1 MKRLI
6 FLAALCFLASCNQ
19 APSPKPPAYLSLEY
33 PNADYEVFQQASCP
47 FSFEANTL
55 SEKKWDTSCR
65 LTLSYSSHHA
75 DIFITYK
82 PVQDNL
88 QNLLR
93 DAQNLTQKH
102 VVKAESITEQPFV
115 NKAQNV
121 FGMLYEVS
129 GNAASLTQFYLTDSL
144 QHFLTGSVYFRV
156 QPNYDSL
163 LPAAAYLKNDVVRLV
178 ESLQWK

>member
-1 MKRLI
+1 MKQILI
-6 FLAALCFLASCNQ
+6 LVGSFFFIACNDEVK
-19 APSPKPPAYLSLEY
+19 PKPPAYLSLQY
-33 PNADYEVFQQASCP
+33 PKPTYKIYQPDFCP
-47 FSFEANTL
+47 FSFEANNL
-55 SEKKWDTSCR
+55 SIKNLENPCQ
-65 LTLSYSSHHA
+65 LTLSYPAQHA

-82 PVQDNL
+82 LVHNNL

-115 NKAQNV
+115 NMEKHV
-121 FGMLYEVS
+121 FGMLYEVR
-129 GNAASLTQFYLTDSL
+129 GNAASLTQFYLTDSVH
-144 QHFLTGSVYFRV
+144 HFLTGSVYFRA

-163 LPAAAYLKNDVVRLV
+163 LPASTYLRNDVLQLV